1 MFSILV
7 LDLTMLSRSK
17 KYFCNGPKIPLKG
30 TWHPSFDFVSCLI
43 ETLGEGDDLKTSK
56 VPILESSLLK
66 SNVVE
71 ILLES
76 THEFIDLE

>member
-1 MFSILV
+1 MF
-7 LDLTMLSRSK
+7 SRSK
-17 KYFCNGPKIPLKG
+17 KYFSSDPKIPLRG
-30 TWHPSFDFVSCLI
+30 AWHPSLDFVSCLI

-56 VPILESSLLK
+56 VPILESPLLK
-66 SNVVE
+66 FDVVE

>member
-7 LDLTMLSRSK
+7 LDLTMFSRSK
-17 KYFCNGPKIPLKG
+17 KCFSSGPKIPLRG
-30 TWHPSFDFVSCLI
+30 AWHPSLDFVSCFI

-56 VPILESSLLK
+56 VPILESPLLK
-66 SNVVE
+66 FDVVE

-76 THEFIDLE
+76 IHEFINLE